1 MGLTEETRREAE
13 GALGG
18 EKVEGLWRGRNAL
31 ESVERQRKGGRKEG
45 KNERE
50 RLVKPI
56 KPGARTLLGVQWLGL
71 RAPNVGGTGS
81 IPGQG

>member
-45 KNERE
+45 RKVYGGNIDLNWIILNLMECSKKN
-50 RLVKPI
+50 
-56 KPGARTLLGVQWLGL
+56 VQYVTGHPWWL
-71 RAPNVGGTGS
+71 R
-81 IPGQG
+81 